1 MAGDYQRGEMDIHEQ
16 SATFEAFG
24 KMTKW
29 GSLAIAVLLLTITL
43 WFCTVGRL
51 HRRRDPGNRAG
62 DPWRRVPARKAR
74 LRPLTPVDIGIFLP
88 LTRA

>member
-29 GSLAIAVLLLTITL
+29 GSLALAVLLLTITL
-43 WFCTVGRL
+43 WFCTAAGFIGGVI
-51 HRRRDPGNRAG
+51 PGIVLAVLGVVFLREK
-62 DPWRRVPARKAR
+62 PASAH
-74 LRPLTPVDIGIFLP
+74 
-88 LTRA
+88 

>member
-29 GSLAIAVLLLTITL
+29 GSLAVAVLLLPITL
-43 WFCTVGRL
+43 WFCTSAGFICGVI
-51 HRRRDPGNRAG
+51 PGFVLAMLG
-62 DPWRRVPARKAR
+62 FFFLCEKPASAH
-74 LRPLTPVDIGIFLP
+74 
-88 LTRA
+88 

>member
-29 GSLAIAVLLLTITL
+29 GSLAVSVLLLTITL
-43 WFCTVGRL
+43 WFCTAAGFL
-51 HRRRDPGNRAG
+51 GGLIPGIGLAVLGVVFLREK
-62 DPWRRVPARKAR
+62 PASAH
-74 LRPLTPVDIGIFLP
+74 
-88 LTRA
+88 

>member
-29 GSLAIAVLLLTITL
+29 GSLAVASLLLTITL
-43 WFCTVGRL
+43 WFCTSAGFIGGVI
-51 HRRRDPGNRAG
+51 PGIVLAVLGVVFLREK
-62 DPWRRVPARKAR
+62 PASAH
-74 LRPLTPVDIGIFLP
+74 
-88 LTRA
+88 

>member
-16 SATFEAFG
+16 AATFEGFG

-43 WFCTVGRL
+43 WFCTPAGFVGGVI
-51 HRRRDPGNRAG
+51 PGIVLAVLGVVVLREK
-62 DPWRRVPARKAR
+62 PATAH
-74 LRPLTPVDIGIFLP
+74 
-88 LTRA
+88 